1 MSPGR
6 VIDGLQFA
14 RAGADIEGTLGP
26 DELPRLIESGC
37 SVDSIAYRIKGGIN
51 GEGQPFLG
59 IEASGALRLV
69 CQRCLGPLE
78 FPVEVDVELELSE
91 DVAEIE
97 NADDDVDRVLAT
109 RSMDVAA
116 LVEDELILALP
127 FSPKHEAC
135 EVAEGADRGE
145 RVSPFGV
152 LEQLKRRRS
161 EQ

>member
-26 DELPRLIESGC
+26 DELPRLADSGC
-37 SVDSIAYRIKGGIN
+37 GVDEIAYRIEGGIN
-51 GEGQPFLG
+51 GDGKPSLG
-59 IEASGALRLV
+59 IRASGMLGLV

-91 DVAEIE
+91 SPAEIE
-97 NADDDVDRVLAT
+97 NAGDDVDRVLAT
-109 RSMDVAA
+109 HDMDVAA

-135 EVAEGADRGE
+135 EMAEGADRGE